1 MGPYAFKLNMVP
13 LFAQKPG
20 NIYVCCTET
29 SSCASKPLLL
39 RCQVVKPQ
47 CLCQDSL
54 GLKEVQMGPMT
65 SNLTRCLIFAQKP
78 VNINVLRPPAPK
90 TSSCASKP
98 L

>member
-1 MGPYAFKLNMVP
+1 MRAYAFKLNMVP
-13 LFAQKPG
+13 LFARKPG
-20 NIYVCCTET
+20 NIDVCCTET

-65 SNLTRCLIFAQKP
+65 SNLTRCLFFARKP
-78 VNINVLRPPAPK
+78 VNITVLRPAAPK
-90 TSSCASKP
+90 TSSFASKP